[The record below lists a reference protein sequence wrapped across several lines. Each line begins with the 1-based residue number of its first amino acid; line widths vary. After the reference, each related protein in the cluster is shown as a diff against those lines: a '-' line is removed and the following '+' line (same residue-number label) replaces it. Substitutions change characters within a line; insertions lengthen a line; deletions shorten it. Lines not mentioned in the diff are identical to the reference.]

1 MAVEKMSLAK
11 ALNESLRKALDTD
24 PKVLIMGEDVGKLG
38 GVFRITDGLQ
48 KDFGEGRVIDTPLA
62 ESGIVGTAIGLALRG
77 YRPIVEIQFDGFV
90 FPAYDQIVTQL
101 AKMHARALGKV
112 KMPVVIRIPY
122 GGGIGAVEH
131 HSESPE
137 ALFAHVAGL
146 KVVSPSNA
154 SDAYWMMQQ
163 AVQSDDPII
172 FFEPKRR
179 YWDKGE
185 LDTESIPGPLHKA
198 AVAREGSDL
207 TLVAYGPMV
216 KVCLEAAAA
225 AQEEGKSVEVLDLRS
240 MSPIDFDAVQA
251 SVEKTGLLVVVHE
264 APVFYGSGAEI
275 AARITERCFYHL
287 EAPVL
292 RVGGYHAPTR
302 RPGWRTSTCRVSTGC
317 SMPSTARWRTEERVV
332 TTMTETSARFREFKM
347 PDVGEGLTEAEI
359 LKWFVQPGDT
369 VTDGQVVCEV
379 ETAKAAVELP
389 IPFDGVVHELRFPE
403 GTTVDVGEVIIAVD
417 VAPGSGDAPAEPE
430 PVQEAVAEPAAEEA
444 PKGRQPVLVGYGVAE
459 SSTKRR
465 ARKGAEIPGPAA
477 AAAQAEINGHRAK
490 VAESRPL
497 AKPPVRKLAKDLGID
512 LATVT
517 PTGEGGVITRE
528 DVHAAAAPAPAE
540 APVRAEEAVAAPAPV
555 EAVAPV
561 GRETRIPVKGVRKA
575 IAQAMVG
582 SAFTAPHV
590 TEFVTVDV
598 TRTMK
603 LVAEL
608 KEDKDMAGVRVNP
621 LLVIAKALLVAIKR
635 NPAVNAAW
643 DEANQEIV
651 QKHYVNLGIA
661 AATPRGLIVPNIKD
675 AHDKTLPELGAALAD
690 LVSTAR
696 EGKTSPAA
704 MAGGTVT
711 ITNVGVFGVDTG
723 TPILNPGESAILA
736 VGAIKLQPWVH
747 KGKVKPRQVT
757 TLALSFDH
765 RLVDG
770 ELGSKVLA
778 DVAAILE
785 QPKRLITWG

>member
-1 MAVEKMSLAK
+1 M
-11 ALNESLRKALDTD
+11 
-24 PKVLIMGEDVGKLG
+24 
-38 GVFRITDGLQ
+38 
-48 KDFGEGRVIDTPLA
+48 
-62 ESGIVGTAIGLALRG
+62 
-77 YRPIVEIQFDGFV
+77 
-90 FPAYDQIVTQL
+90 
-101 AKMHARALGKV
+101 
-112 KMPVVIRIPY
+112 
-122 GGGIGAVEH
+122 
-131 HSESPE
+131 
-137 ALFAHVAGL
+137 
-146 KVVSPSNA
+146 
-154 SDAYWMMQQ
+154 
-163 AVQSDDPII
+163 
-172 FFEPKRR
+172 
-179 YWDKGE
+179 
-185 LDTESIPGPLHKA
+185 
-198 AVAREGSDL
+198 
-207 TLVAYGPMV
+207 
-216 KVCLEAAAA
+216 
-225 AQEEGKSVEVLDLRS
+225 
-240 MSPIDFDAVQA
+240 
-251 SVEKTGLLVVVHE
+251 
-264 APVFYGSGAEI
+264 
-275 AARITERCFYHL
+275 
-287 EAPVL
+287 
-292 RVGGYHAPTR
+292 
-302 RPGWRTSTCRVSTGC
+302 
-317 SMPSTARWRTEERVV
+317 
-332 TTMTETSARFREFKM
+332 TTMTETANAARFREFKM

-389 IPFDGVVHELRFPE
+389 IPFDGVVHELRFGE
-403 GTTVDVGEVIIAVD
+403 GTTVDVGQVIIVVD
-417 VAPGSGDAPAEPE
+417 VAPGSGDAAPDPAPAADVPAPAPAAEPE
-430 PVQEAVAEPAAEEA
+430 PKAEA
-444 PKGRQPVLVGYGVAE
+444 PKGRTPVLVGYGVAE

-465 ARKGAEIPGPAA
+465 ARKGTETGPPAA
-477 AAAQAEINGHRAK
+477 ASAAIQGEMNGHGTGA
-490 VAESRPL
+490 VVPEARPL

-512 LATVT
+512 LATVS

-528 DVHAAAAPAPAE
+528 DVHAAATPAPAPEPVQAQAQIP
-540 APVRAEEAVAAPAPV
+540 APATAPAPV
-555 EAVAPV
+555 PAVVASM
-561 GRETRIPVKGVRKA
+561 GARETRIPVKGVRKA

-608 KEDKDMAGVRVNP
+608 KEDKEMAGVRVNP
-621 LLVIAKALLVAIKR
+621 LLIIAKALLVAIKR
-635 NPAVNAAW
+635 HPEVNAAW

-675 AHDKTLPELGAALAD
+675 AQEQTLPQLAASLGE

-785 QPKRLITWG
+785 QPKRLITWA